1 MNTTL
6 DQLIDIQNEEPVI
19 RENIPSNFYQKGL
32 YQWWHDK
39 YGCIYVGISA
49 VDTEKKN
56 DGMPLRALHHA
67 RKLLSKEKGNT
78 QPTKKWTD
86 FSKKFMEGNHQLK
99 EIKIVY
105 ENHPHKSKRDLE
117 ELEHQLI
124 YKFKPICNA

>member
-6 DQLIDIQNEEPVI
+6 DQIIETKNQEPVI
-19 RENIPSNFYQKGL
+19 KDNIPSNLYQKGL
-32 YQWWHDK
+32 YQWWHDT

-78 QPTKKWTD
+78 QPTKKWTN
-86 FSKKFMEGNHQLK
+86 FSKKFLEGNHQLN

-105 ENHPHKSKRDLE
+105 ENHPQKSKRDLE

>member
-6 DQLIDIQNEEPVI
+6 DQIIEMKSEGPVI
-19 RENIPSNFYQKGL
+19 KDNIPSNLYQKGL
-32 YQWWHDK
+32 YQWWHDT

-78 QPTKKWTD
+78 QPTKKWTN
-86 FSKKFMEGNHQLK
+86 FSKKFIEGNHQIN
-99 EIKIVY
+99 EIKIFY
-105 ENHPHKSKRDLE
+105 ENHPQKSKRDLE

-124 YKFKPICNA
+124 HKFKPICNA

>member
-32 YQWWHDK
+32 YQWWHDT

-86 FSKKFMEGNHQLK
+86 FSKKFMKGNHHLK

-117 ELEHQLI
+117 EIEHQLI
-124 YKFKPICNA
+124 HKFKPICNA

>member
-6 DQLIDIQNEEPVI
+6 DQIIEIKNAEPVI
-19 RENIPSNFYQKGL
+19 KDNIPSNLYQKGL
-32 YQWWHDK
+32 YQWWHDT

-78 QPTKKWTD
+78 QPTKKWTS
-86 FSKKFMEGNHQLK
+86 FSKKFLEGNHQLN
-99 EIKIVY
+99 EIKVIY

>member
-49 VDTEKKN
+49 IDTEKKN